1 MLRSRIC
8 LSSALRSTW
17 QSIPIPDMTQGSR
30 LIVRKK
36 DHHHIPIQLII
47 QPQWRDDGNVELKQR
62 YTTSYDD
69 HGNEVF
75 YECRMNVDVITSE
88 EEEQEEVLSGLPGSS
103 DVTIDVNLNF
113 VKKQVGDNYVSAE
126 SKDRAVVGSR
136 GSRPDSYDD
145 SLSGDGDIEDEEEGK
160 SGSSELLLS
169 RNKPLPTIQLLAKV
183 PEKLM
188 SIRAQFGNENDDLI
202 DITSGKL
209 EAHSFVDLSAR
220 DIYVKKIRSDRVS
233 VDAASQIHVA
243 RQIEADQLDIAIND
257 CKRSEGEY
265 GRLRAKM
272 ISARSANILVENLN
286 NDYNLVQN
294 DIKKLDDDDG
304 MASVDISSFY
314 ITGDEGAVVT
324 VKGNDNLNRKVR
336 IKNNHGHVCVF
347 VDGKAQ
353 HSNESEVDEYGQE
366 KAMVELGGVNGS
378 CDVQFSSIVDENDHG
393 NKTMDSFQSVKIHFD
408 SLAVVSISSAHS
420 TTGNIELTFDRKI
433 ESDLRLM
440 SSPNTQNLDIDA
452 MVSECQ
458 RTVLSEVNKFDTTIS
473 TNISQHTGQINI
485 MTDAF
490 NAQDLPLKNRHIK
503 YVQGYLKNISNE
515 KESRFDVKQK
525 SNALGKID
533 VSNAADQALKTFGS
547 SSKNPSHIRPLVLA
561 ATDGNV
567 CVESLSWIGAI
578 TRRYGIEGR
587 KW

>member
-1 MLRSRIC
+1 M
-8 LSSALRSTW
+8 
-17 QSIPIPDMTQGSR
+17 
-30 LIVRKK
+30 
-36 DHHHIPIQLII
+36 
-47 QPQWRDDGNVELKQR
+47 ELKQR

-103 DVTIDVNLNF
+103 DVTIDVNLDF

-160 SGSSELLLS
+160 SRSSELLLS

-408 SLAVVSISSAHS
+408 SLAVGSISSAHS

-458 RTVLSEVNKFDTTIS
+458 RTVLSEVNKFDTTTS

-561 ATDGNV
+561 ATNGNV

>member
-8 LSSALRSTW
+8 LSRALRSTW
-17 QSIPIPDMTQGSR
+17 QSIPIPSMTQGSR

-69 HGNEVF
+69 YGNEVF

-88 EEEQEEVLSGLPGSS
+88 EEQEEVLSGLPGSS
-103 DVTIDVNLNF
+103 DVTVDVNLNF
-113 VKKQVGDNYVSAE
+113 VEKQVGDNYVHDV

-136 GSRPDSYDD
+136 GSRPDSYDN
-145 SLSGDGDIEDEEEGK
+145 SLSDHGDIEDEEEGK

-188 SIRAQFGNENDDLI
+188 SIKAKFGNENDDLI

-233 VDAASQIHVA
+233 VDASSRVHVA
-243 RQIEADQLDIAIND
+243 RQIEADQLDITIKD

-286 NDYNLVQN
+286 NDHNLVQN
-294 DIKKLDDDDG
+294 DMKKLDDDDG
-304 MASVDISSFY
+304 MACVDISSIY

-353 HSNESEVDEYGQE
+353 YSNESEVDEYGQE

-378 CDVQFSSIVDENDHG
+378 CDVQFSSSVDENDHG
-393 NKTMDSFQSVKIHFD
+393 NKTMDSLQSMKIHFD
-408 SLAVVSISSAHS
+408 SLALGSISSAHS

-440 SSPNTQNLDIDA
+440 SIPNTQNLDIDA
-452 MVSECQ
+452 MVSEYEG
-458 RTVLSEVNKFDTTIS
+458 TVLSEVTKFDTTTS

-490 NAQDLPLKNRHIK
+490 NAQDLPFKNRHIK
-503 YVQGYLKNISNE
+503 YVQGYLKNVSNE

-533 VSNAADQALKTFGS
+533 VSNAADQALKTFRS
-547 SSKNPSHIRPLVLA
+547 STKNPSHIRPLVLA
-561 ATDGNV
+561 ATNGNV

-578 TRRYGIEGR
+578 TRRYGMEGE